1 MEGARSTRQ
10 WRIFRC
16 VQLGIPK
23 VIGTIQHPHVIVL
36 VHGQS
41 RHASDLPLV
50 RQGFGPVRIELL
62 FWCGLRLRPHANTLC
77 QQAEAAQG
85 AKCFDPYAAINIGFH
100 GTSPS
105 LVGWSQSDCAES
117 SPRQKRVS
125 INRRGYMRAP
135 PKVGPRRFSTARA
148 RNRRVRS
155 GTVEY
160 TQAYLTFYETAA
172 RHAGWRPPVPV
183 RSVPKA
189 PGTPL

>member
-1 MEGARSTRQ
+1 VQHSAVGGFFAACNSVSLRS
-10 WRIFRC
+10 
-16 VQLGIPK
+16 LGRSS
-23 VIGTIQHPHVIVL
+23 THHVIVL

-41 RHASDLPLV
+41 RHASHLPLV
-50 RQGFGPVRIELL
+50 RQGFGPVRIELVFL
-62 FWCGLRLRPHANTLC
+62 QC

-85 AKCFDPYAAINIGFH
+85 AKCLDPYAAINIGFH

-172 RHAGWRPPVPV
+172 RHAG
-183 RSVPKA
+183 
-189 PGTPL
+189 